1 LSEATHGGKGDK
13 LRPMD
18 KPQFDENYDRIFGK
32 CKACGSQCSIGKAK
46 DGVCEL

>member
-1 LSEATHGGKGDK
+1 MKTADNGKGD
-13 LRPMD
+13 RPRKVD
-18 KPQFDENYDRIFGK
+18 KTTYDENYDRIFGK